1 MSIASQPGI
10 NFENLFTYT
19 PMQHDIVSHVL
30 TLGFVAH
37 AAGLVYFAF
46 AQKDIHP
53 KLRTATIFSCFIMA
67 AAALNLFRQFSS
79 WNDAFNWTGSYYEIE
94 QTFSNGFRYFNW
106 FITLP
111 LLLTQP
117 MFVFG
122 IRGKTFVRNTIIFV
136 AASIIMVWTGYI
148 GQMHEVTSSFQ
159 YWFWFM
165 AGSIAY
171 IPILWLLYEVYFVQR
186 DQVPVHVVP
195 MVRKLFF
202 FQVLSWTV
210 YLAAYL
216 MPVFSFSAD
225 GAVVRHILYT
235 IADIFSK
242 LIYGVWL
249 SYIALKIS
257 AHKGYQPAKDKL
269 GAVSTGSGE
278 KEKTSTS

>member
-1 MSIASQPGI
+1 MSLASQPGL
-10 NFENLFTYT
+10 NFENMFTYT
-19 PMQHDIVSHVL
+19 PMQHDLIAHVL

-53 KLRTATIFSCFIMA
+53 KLRTATILSCFIMA

-79 WNDAFNWTGSYYEIE
+79 WNDAFTWNGSAYEME

-122 IRGKTFVRNTIIFV
+122 IRGKIFVRNTVIFV
-136 AASIIMVWTGYI
+136 VSSTVMVWTGYI
-148 GQMHEVTSSFQ
+148 GMMHEVTSTFQ
-159 YWFWFM
+159 YWFWFIV
-165 AGSIAY
+165 GSIAY
-171 IPILWLLYEVYFVQR
+171 IPILWLLYDVYFRQR

-195 MVRKLFF
+195 LVRKLFI
-202 FQVLSWTV
+202 FQLISWNV

-225 GAVVRHILYT
+225 GAAVRQILYT

-242 LIYGVWL
+242 LIYGAWL

-269 GAVSTGSGE
+269 TSIFAGGKERETG
-278 KEKTSTS
+278 